1 VKVEVG
7 VSEVM
12 VENLEMR
19 LMGEFG
25 KGRLGRDQLLQRV
38 SQSIKQ
44 NKLINKTC

>member
-1 VKVEVG
+1 VKVEVR

-12 VENLEMR
+12 VEVR

-38 SQSIKQ
+38 SRSIKQ